1 MGIFRGGGIV
11 ALEIE
16 DLLSVEEEVKMYLA
30 ENLEKVLIN
39 LNRQERLFEFLSLI
53 EAEHLCKATPLYET
67 HKNGT
72 IIVIGASRVK
82 EKDLRK
88 IAKSL
93 GITEDRLECHLDYTR
108 IPDLSYIQGHPNYS
122 VILVGPMPHSTEGR
136 SGYSSTLVRWEQEE
150 GFPPVRRLGT
160 NELKITK
167 SSFQQALQQLL
178 NSGVITADF
187 HGAQ

>member
-1 MGIFRGGGIV
+1 M

-16 DLLSVEEEVKMYLA
+16 DILSLEEEVKMYLA

-39 LNRQERLFEFLSLI
+39 LNRQERLFEFLSMI

-72 IIVIGASRVK
+72 IIVVGASRVK

-108 IPDLSYIQGHPNYS
+108 IPDLSYVQGQPNYS

-136 SGYSSTLVRWEQEE
+136 SGFLARLCAGS
-150 GFPPVRRLGT
+150 RRRG
-160 NELKITK
+160 
-167 SSFQQALQQLL
+167 SLQC
-178 NSGVITADF
+178 GVW
-187 HGAQ
+187 GQMN

>member
-1 MGIFRGGGIV
+1 M

-16 DLLSVEEEVKMYLA
+16 DLLSLEEEVKMYLA

-72 IIVIGASRVK
+72 IIVVGASQVK
-82 EKDLRK
+82 EKYLCK

-93 GITEDRLECHLDYTR
+93 GISPERFEFYLDYTR
-108 IPDLSYIQGHPNYS
+108 IPDLSYVQGQPNYS
-122 VILVGPMPHSTEGR
+122 VILVGPMPHSTKGKKN
-136 SGYSSTLVRWEQEE
+136 YSSTIVRWEQEE
-150 GFPPVRRLGT
+150 GFPPLRRLGA

-167 SSFQQALQQLL
+167 FSFQQALQQLI
-178 NSGVITADF
+178 NTGVITADI
-187 HGAQ
+187 HKI